1 MLARHCPIRTRA
13 RHLQILPARRENAN
27 AKRLGN
33 VGNFGTQFSRGEARH
48 DERRFGEP
56 VNKTCHV
63 RLVDRRKRDL
73 DTVEGIVVSRDSRL
87 DLALFFVDA
96 KRGHLAGIGII
107 LAARNSVF
115 VVDARKRIEP
125 ATTPPGRPIFVAGH
139 RVSQPKYLT
148 SAL

>member
-1 MLARHCPIRTRA
+1 M
-13 RHLQILPARRENAN
+13 
-27 AKRLGN
+27 
-33 VGNFGTQFSRGEARH
+33 
-48 DERRFGEP
+48 
-56 VNKTCHV
+56 
-63 RLVDRRKRDL
+63 
-73 DTVEGIVVSRDSRL
+73 SRDARL

-96 KRGHLAGIGII
+96 KRAHLARIGII

-125 ATTPPGRPIFVAGH
+125 ATTPLGRPIFVVGH